1 MREPKQSCHLER
13 TRPARSRPAQSKD
26 PYLAPFCRTLKP
38 LRIIAILIVRAYWKC
53 LNHGAMRIISVR
65 IAPVA
70 RLLAIAYAFLGLV
83 SFLRFAFENARTITL
98 PIGLVFPPFLL
109 NFNLILTRRDDLI
122 YNALLCG
129 AAIGSFALT
138 GWITGIAAALCFN
151 FIAKQTGGIDA
162 KYVSVI
168 PDKSSVKAPEESPI
182 EAP

>member
-1 MREPKQSCHLER
+1 
-13 TRPARSRPAQSKD
+13 
-26 PYLAPFCRTLKP
+26 
-38 LRIIAILIVRAYWKC
+38 
-53 LNHGAMRIISVR
+53 MRIISVR

-98 PIGLVFPPFLL
+98 PFGIVLPLFYL
-109 NFNLILTRRDDLI
+109 NFNLSLMRRDDLV
-122 YNALLCG
+122 YSAFLCC
-129 AAIGSFALT
+129 AAIASYALT
-138 GWITGIAAALCFN
+138 GWITGIATALCFN
-151 FIAKQTGGIDA
+151 LIAEKTGGIDA